1 MLAGLVWALPA
12 RSQSGVA
19 PSILDYA
26 GRAMARLIEATRE
39 RVIAGG
45 VRPMPVPIHRA
56 LLGYFPDALMRK
68 VRYATGQTD
77 AISLPNL
84 AFTYGDTAAM
94 TLGDVIVF
102 KSERLAQSDVK
113 LWAHELTHVM
123 QYQRLGIEGFATNYV
138 RDAPALEREAY
149 GNADRFLEWQRHPAR

>member
-1 MLAGLVWALPA
+1 MLAGLAWALPA
-12 RSQSGVA
+12 RSQPGVA

-26 GRAMARLIEATRE
+26 SRALARLIEVTRE
-39 RVIAGG
+39 RVIADG
-45 VRPMPVPIHRA
+45 VRPMPAMIHRA

-68 VRYATGQTD
+68 VRYVTGQTE

-102 KSERLAQSDVK
+102 RDERRAQSDVK

-123 QYQRLGIEGFATNYV
+123 QYQRLGIEGFADRYV
-138 RDAPALEREAY
+138 QNSSELEREAY
-149 GNADRFLEWQRHPAR
+149 GNADRFLEWRKHPAR